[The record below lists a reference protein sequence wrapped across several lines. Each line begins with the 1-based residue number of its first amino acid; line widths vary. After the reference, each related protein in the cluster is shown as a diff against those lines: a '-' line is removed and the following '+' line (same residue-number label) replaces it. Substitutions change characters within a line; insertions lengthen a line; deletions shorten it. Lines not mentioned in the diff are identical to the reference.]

1 MKPDSVF
8 AANYVFSF
16 SYSYYYGYGYF
27 AWEKQKKAQ
36 NRKQKRPAKDFE
48 GCQPNAG
55 GLFYEPAFLVQEK
68 GECVHH
74 DYRNETQCP
83 R

>member
-27 AWEKQKKAQ
+27 AWEKQKKA
-36 NRKQKRPAKDFE
+36 
-48 GCQPNAG
+48 
-55 GLFYEPAFLVQEK
+55 
-68 GECVHH
+68 
-74 DYRNETQCP
+74 
-83 R
+83 